1 MFSNLGNWEGTL
13 AFLATVEGYLPRIW
27 LELELE
33 LLEEGCCQQERRV
46 ALEPDGLWTGF
57 G

>member
-33 LLEEGCCQQERRV
+33 LLEEGCCQ
-46 ALEPDGLWTGF
+46 
-57 G
+57 